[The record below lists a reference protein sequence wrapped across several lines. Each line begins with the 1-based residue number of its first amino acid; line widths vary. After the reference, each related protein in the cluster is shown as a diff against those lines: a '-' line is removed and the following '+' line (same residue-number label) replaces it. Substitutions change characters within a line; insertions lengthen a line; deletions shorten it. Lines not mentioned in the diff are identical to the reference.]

1 MTISKSH
8 YWGIGIIFAPKSEDY
23 SAGLVINILCWEVNF
38 RWGQSQLKEDQV
50 KEFNNKVKELYK
62 KEK

>member
-23 SAGLVINILCWEVNF
+23 SAGLVINFLCWEVNF

-50 KEFNNKVKELYK
+50 KAFNSKVKELYK